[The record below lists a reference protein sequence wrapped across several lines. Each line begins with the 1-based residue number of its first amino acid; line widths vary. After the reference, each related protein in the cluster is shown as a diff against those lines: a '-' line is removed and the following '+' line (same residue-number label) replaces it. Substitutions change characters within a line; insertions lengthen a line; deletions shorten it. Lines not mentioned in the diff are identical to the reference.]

1 LSYDS
6 SGQTKR
12 EWNFTIE
19 RDIPIMAY
27 TEEEAEEVF
36 HKRYGNIP
44 ILGIIRPY
52 RFNNSH
58 MTVKESSELNIGESD
73 NE

>member
-1 LSYDS
+1 MTNNS

-12 EWNFTIE
+12 EWNFTVE

-27 TEEEAEEVF
+27 TEEEAEKIF

-44 ILGIIRPY
+44 VLGIIRPCRY
-52 RFNNSH
+52 NS
-58 MTVKESSELNIGESD
+58 SSTTKNGEKD
-73 NE
+73 DE

>member
-1 LSYDS
+1 MSDS

-12 EWNFTIE
+12 EWNFTVE

-27 TEEEAEEVF
+27 TEEEAEKIF

-44 ILGIIRPY
+44 VLGIIRPY
-52 RFNNSH
+52 RYD
-58 MTVKESSELNIGESD
+58 SSSTSK
-73 NE
+73 NEEEK

>member
-1 LSYDS
+1 MSDS

-12 EWNFTIE
+12 EWNFTVE

-27 TEEEAEEVF
+27 TEEEAEKIF

-44 ILGIIRPY
+44 VLGIIRPY
-52 RFNNSH
+52 PYD
-58 MTVKESSELNIGESD
+58 SSKQSIRGEKVED
-73 NE
+73 